1 MNTYCGKKIFSNE
14 LYEYLDIPKKPYYLN
29 FIYDAF
35 FNKIKDSKSWNSYK
49 LNDTVKKILHIEWGA
64 YTKMSAIKRMIK
76 EHHVISKQIPDGIIC
91 YKQDTSGIVVNQ
103 ICI

>member
-1 MNTYCGKKIFSNE
+1 MNNYCGKKIFSNE
-14 LYEYLDIPKKPYYLN
+14 LYEYLGVPNKPYYLT

-49 LNDTVKKILHIEWGA
+49 LNDAAKTILHIEWGA
-64 YTKMSAIKRMIK
+64 YTKASVIKRMIK
-76 EHHVISKQIPDGIIC
+76 QYHVLSIQIPNGIMCYKHDTAGII
-91 YKQDTSGIVVNQ
+91 VNE